1 MACGCYKAQSA
12 TVSCLPATCRP
23 ASLTHHSVQG
33 TFKEYAGK
41 GGFKTQSAASEAFA
55 KHGRNT
61 FEVPT
66 PMFGELLAEQL
77 MAPFFVFQ
85 VLCVGLWCLDEYV
98 YALHPPPPPTP
109 RQGSGSTAVHGLK
122 SHPTPPAK
130 ALTQGIRGLGSE
142 LIEGVGPMRAGC
154 TQAPH
159 AGELQMGGS
168 EREALSGVGSRGTG
182 LMGTLHSRVGP
193 WHGFLPG

>member
-1 MACGCYKAQSA
+1 M
-12 TVSCLPATCRP
+12 
-23 ASLTHHSVQG
+23 QG

-98 YALHPPPPPTP
+98 YALPPHP
-109 RQGSGSTAVHGLK
+109 
-122 SHPTPPAK
+122 
-130 ALTQGIRGLGSE
+130 
-142 LIEGVGPMRAGC
+142 
-154 TQAPH
+154 
-159 AGELQMGGS
+159 
-168 EREALSGVGSRGTG
+168 
-182 LMGTLHSRVGP
+182 
-193 WHGFLPG
+193 